1 MKNSKRN
8 KRLLACLVI
17 ATVILLGQMVY
28 GEVKAQDVER
38 DLAIAADLSV
48 FSGMTDEIVLKIY
61 ETIYDWDTVSEN
73 ILVYRKIL
81 SYMTEESEEY
91 DKAISYIGDY
101 DSDILLAICE
111 YLDKNGKGMDGLEK
125 ILKEYDKGEDLE
137 KILSMDLGQGE
148 YLVYMP
154 ASKEDIR
161 KWLATGYSPQDIID
175 ADAIATQDDLDLGYI
190 LSTYYSTSGEAID
203 MDITTGEAIDM
214 EATTKEAVD
223 LDLIIITEETDPDQ
237 TTSIEAIDLTDST
250 TLEAIELTIKTG
262 SKTEEKITAKDY
274 KTLVEDMKDKAD
286 KEKKDKTDKIL
297 KKYGMDTQTFAEY
310 EKLGLNIH
318 EIENAYKLAKED
330 EAKAAEILAERL
342 DGADWPDLI
351 SKYLDKEVKEDEKVK
366 EAAEDENA
374 SSTEEGDGE
383 R

>member
-1 MKNSKRN
+1 
-8 KRLLACLVI
+8 
-17 ATVILLGQMVY
+17 
-28 GEVKAQDVER
+28 
-38 DLAIAADLSV
+38 
-48 FSGMTDEIVLKIY
+48 
-61 ETIYDWDTVSEN
+61 
-73 ILVYRKIL
+73 
-81 SYMTEESEEY
+81 
-91 DKAISYIGDY
+91 
-101 DSDILLAICE
+101 
-111 YLDKNGKGMDGLEK
+111 
-125 ILKEYDKGEDLE
+125 
-137 KILSMDLGQGE
+137 
-148 YLVYMP
+148 
-154 ASKEDIR
+154 
-161 KWLATGYSPQDIID
+161 
-175 ADAIATQDDLDLGYI
+175 
-190 LSTYYSTSGEAID
+190 
-203 MDITTGEAIDM
+203 M